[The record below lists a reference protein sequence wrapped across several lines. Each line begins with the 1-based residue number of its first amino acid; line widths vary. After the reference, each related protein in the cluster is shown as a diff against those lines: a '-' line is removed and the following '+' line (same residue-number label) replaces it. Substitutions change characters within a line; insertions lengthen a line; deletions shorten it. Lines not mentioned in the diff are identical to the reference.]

1 MPASQV
7 ALGACSEASAVV
19 GDVTPDE
26 EQVELAF
33 KVCRTLKAREGGA
46 LAVQVWRRSEHA
58 VQLAEAA
65 ADMVGGTM
73 WAWDELLE
81 CGQQGRVV
89 EGWFACDDG
98 CFDHRGCP
106 VPGTRQVCLY

>member
-1 MPASQV
+1 M

-46 LAVQVWRRSEHA
+46 LAVQVWRRSERA
-58 VQLAEAA
+58 MQLS
-65 ADMVGGTM
+65 
-73 WAWDELLE
+73 
-81 CGQQGRVV
+81 CI
-89 EGWFACDDG
+89 
-98 CFDHRGCP
+98 
-106 VPGTRQVCLY
+106 